1 MLRGGAAGAWMT
13 KLIIIKTQ
21 ATNYELQEV
30 SWHAH
35 IDYDLSGSVPLRIS
49 PGRFHVSTASRR
61 QAFSTPN
68 CNLVCTYLVLLPAHG
83 YELFN
88 LRNQQLAVMLD

>member
-1 MLRGGAAGAWMT
+1 MDD
-13 KLIIIKTQ
+13 KTHNNKDPG
-21 ATNYELQEV
+21 NYELQEV
-30 SWHAH
+30 SWRAH

-68 CNLVCTYLVLLPAHG
+68 CNLVFTYLMLLPTHG

-88 LRNQQLAVMLD
+88 QPRFPFWTDWFSLSP